1 MNPREI
7 VELLISLRAEK
18 KRHDAESTRIM
29 NEIIE
34 LAVSLGL
41 PQEDLPKVH
50 LLDFFDGYLI
60 GKGHIQSF
68 RKSEDELMGNQ
79 T

>member
-1 MNPREI
+1 MNPKQI

-18 KRHDAESTRIM
+18 KRHDAESKRIT
-29 NEIIE
+29 NEIRE

-41 PQEDLPKVH
+41 PQEDVLKIN

-60 GKGHIQSF
+60 GKGHLQGF
-68 RKSEDELMGNQ
+68 RKSEKGEE
-79 T
+79 